1 MTINIKRIHGMNITT
16 APKMEMTRDWAN
28 FYSDVPVT
36 IKRSRTTIGVLLS
49 AQLARLN
56 AARIVRERAE
66 YRAAIAAANR

>member
-1 MTINIKRIHGMNITT
+1 MINIKRIHGSVITT
-16 APKMEMTRDWAN
+16 PKVELVRDWSKV
-28 FYSDVPVT
+28 YDVPVK

-56 AARIVRERAE
+56 AARIVREKAE